1 MIGKNVSNGWK
12 NFEVD
17 GVAHDGR
24 GWKPHL
30 RKWRDACPEG
40 VASLPE
46 VRHLA
51 APGRVGARKGVVRR
65 SKRTGA
71 QVDAPKDWQNE
82 WP

>member
-12 NFEVD
+12 IFEVD
-17 GVAHDGR
+17 GVAHDER

-51 APGRVGARKGVVRR
+51 APERVGARKGRLRV
-65 SKRTGA
+65 A
-71 QVDAPKDWQNE
+71 F
-82 WP
+82 